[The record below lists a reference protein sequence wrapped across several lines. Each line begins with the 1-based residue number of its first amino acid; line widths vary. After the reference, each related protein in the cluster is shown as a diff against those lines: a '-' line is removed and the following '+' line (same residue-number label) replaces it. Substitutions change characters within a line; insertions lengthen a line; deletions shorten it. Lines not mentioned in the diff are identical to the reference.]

1 MHGFFNLIF
10 HLGILIYLKI
20 EELWIW
26 EFEDFS
32 IFLKK
37 VVPYT
42 QKFTNG
48 ILGLTKKANKKSCSL
63 MERANAP

>member
-1 MHGFFNLIF
+1 M
-10 HLGILIYLKI
+10 KI
-20 EELWIW
+20 DKLWQR

-48 ILGLTKKANKKSCSL
+48 ILGLTKKVNKKSCSL

>member
-1 MHGFFNLIF
+1 M
-10 HLGILIYLKI
+10 KI
-20 EELWIW
+20 DKLWPR